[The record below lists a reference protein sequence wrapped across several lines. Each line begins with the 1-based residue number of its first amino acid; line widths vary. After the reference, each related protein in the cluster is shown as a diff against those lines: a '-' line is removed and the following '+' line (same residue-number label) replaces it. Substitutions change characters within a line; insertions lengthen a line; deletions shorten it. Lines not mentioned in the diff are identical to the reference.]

1 MSALAKLKALSA
13 RDRVLL
19 VRAAALQAFVVP
31 AVAAT
36 GYGKVRA
43 ALGRLCPLSK
53 TPPRGAAAARAR
65 QVALV
70 VNAAARRSWPRARCL
85 ERSLVLWALLRRE
98 GIEGRIRFGVK
109 PGAAIPDAHAWVEV
123 SGEPVN
129 DSPDVATRYASL
141 EPPR

>member
-1 MSALAKLKALSA
+1 MTALAQLRALSA

-43 ALGRLCPLSK
+43 ALGRLCPLAK
-53 TPPRGAAAARAR
+53 TGPRGPGTERAR
-65 QVALV
+65 QIGRI
-70 VNAAARRSWPRARCL
+70 VNAAARRSWPRAKCL
-85 ERSLVLWALLRRE
+85 ERSMVLWALLRRE

-109 PGAAIPDAHAWVEV
+109 PGAGTPEAHAWVEV
-123 SGEPVN
+123 AGEPVN
-129 DSPDVATRYASL
+129 DSADVAARYAAL